1 MPSRDKEFRA
11 FMVAKMNVKEEK
23 RKEAITKIVRKG
35 LLMRLVLECDFL
47 DARLAA
53 MEKLDTYDI
62 RKTTGEEYAFYLK
75 LALNEKVAEIRRIA
89 SNRLDPADRNKL
101 TGSPFADMRLTVA
114 QITSSRDTLIR
125 LLVDPDEQV
134 RATAEKSLKKKNL
147 GEDIDPRSIN

>member
-1 MPSRDKEFRA
+1 MPSRDKEFWA
-11 FMVAKMNVKEEK
+11 FMVAKLNMKEEK

-75 LALNEKVAEIRRIA
+75 LAMNEKVAEIRRIA

-147 GEDIDPRSIN
+147 REDIDPRSIN